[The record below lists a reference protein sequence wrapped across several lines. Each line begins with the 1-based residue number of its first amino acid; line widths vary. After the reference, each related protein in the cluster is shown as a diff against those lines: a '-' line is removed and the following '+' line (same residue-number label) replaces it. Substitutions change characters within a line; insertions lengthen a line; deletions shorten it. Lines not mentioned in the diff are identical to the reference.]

1 MPNHPVAVIASA
13 FMRMTI
19 RLRFAQ
25 CAKPHPSA
33 TLWPTHLRALVAGA
47 LLLLSAAPAVAGPP
61 SFLCSIGKSWLEKT
75 VCASD
80 RLSALDLE
88 LAVAYA
94 RSLSVVSGDS
104 LRTLTAQQN
113 KWWGQRAACQ
123 KQKDATGC
131 LEDRYIS
138 RIDELKNRPDYPGD
152 DRQSREEFSEA
163 LIKEGGTGW
172 SQNMSGYMKAIRSC
186 VAKSAPR
193 PSAVLTAWTEKEGE
207 WVAMRLRGKDGQDLL
222 CFAKKDGTQPKLRAR
237 EAVETVP
244 DEGPILWLGMGGAPK
259 GACGKPVQVLDTDD
273 TPVGWLSPVKC

>member
-1 MPNHPVAVIASA
+1 MSNYPLVVIASA
-13 FMRMTI
+13 FMRLTI
-19 RLRFAQ
+19 RCRFAESVELRRSGRHRSTTQ
-25 CAKPHPSA
+25 
-33 TLWPTHLRALVAGA
+33 LRALVAGT
-47 LLLLSAAPAVAGPP
+47 LLLSAAHATAGPP

-94 RSLSVVSGDS
+94 RSLSAVSGDP

-123 KQKDATGC
+123 KQKDASGC

-163 LIKEGGTGW
+163 LIKESGTGW

-186 VAKSAPR
+186 VAKSGPR

-222 CFAKKDGTQPKLRAR
+222 CFAKKDGTQPRLRAR

-273 TPVGWLSPVKC
+273 TPVGWLSSVKC